1 MRRGF
6 CLQDVSFWPLA
17 DQRHEPGLGADT
29 VEIWSEKIG
38 SDRKTNARVRAV
50 ALILFVY
57 VVIVAVAAYKIGD
70 LGRFQERPSFRED
83 QAALQAITDPKEVDE
98 ALKHNPSNKYLKL
111 AALAASVVAETD
123 TANAKLSN
131 DIVPPA
137 VAGDINLTAASRND
151 LEALSR
157 DLKTAESNVMT
168 ALPRYVALLK
178 AQREKMENGARWL
191 HPEKDVLDR
200 FLDGVDKWQ
209 AETADLAS
217 KTLAARGEYYRTYGK
232 CVAVLLEEFDHYKVT
247 NGQII
252 FAYQSAAD
260 RYNAAAGAVTPTVK
274 RLTDLKEERK
284 ALMQSQLKR
293 WLHIVDSGY

>member
-1 MRRGF
+1 MVATGKAAN
-6 CLQDVSFWPLA
+6 LVA
-17 DQRHEPGLGADT
+17 GLGADT
-29 VEIWSEKIG
+29 VELW
-38 SDRKTNARVRAV
+38 SDRESNARVRTV
-50 ALILFVY
+50 ALILFVFA
-57 VVIVAVAAYKIGD
+57 VIVSVAAYQIGD
-70 LGRFQERPSFRED
+70 LSRFERLSSRED

-137 VAGDINLTAASRND
+137 VSGDINLTAASRNRSD
-151 LEALSR
+151 LETLSR
-157 DLKTAESNVMT
+157 DLKTAEANVTT
-168 ALPRYVALLK
+168 AMPRYVALLK
-178 AQREKMENGARWL
+178 AQREKMENRARWL
-191 HPEKDVLDR
+191 YPEKDVFDR

-217 KTLAARGEYYRTYGK
+217 KTLSARGEYYRTYGK
-232 CVAVLLEEFDHYKVT
+232 CVTVLLGEFDHYKVT

>member
-1 MRRGF
+1 MPETFNQIRDWTK
-6 CLQDVSFWPLA
+6 QAAQKDYA
-17 DQRHEPGLGADT
+17 
-29 VEIWSEKIG
+29 I
-38 SDRKTNARVRAV
+38 DRESNARVRAI
-50 ALILFVY
+50 ALILFVLA
-57 VVIVAVAAYKIGD
+57 VIVSVAVYQIGD
-70 LGRFQERPSFRED
+70 LGKLQERLSFREG

-98 ALKHNPSNKYLKL
+98 ALKQYPSNKYLKL
-111 AALAASVVAETD
+111 VALAASVVAETD
-123 TANAKLSN
+123 TASAKLSN

-137 VAGDINLTAASRND
+137 VAGDINLTAASRSD

-157 DLKTAESNVMT
+157 DLKTAEANVTT
-168 ALPRYVALLK
+168 AMPRYVALLK
-178 AQREKMENGARWL
+178 AQREKMEHGARWL

-217 KTLAARGEYYRTYGK
+217 KTLSERGEYYRTYGK

>member
-1 MRRGF
+1 MATTGKAANH
-6 CLQDVSFWPLA
+6 VA
-17 DQRHEPGLGADT
+17 GLGADT
-29 VEIWSEKIG
+29 VEVW
-38 SDRKTNARVRAV
+38 SDRKSNARVI

-98 ALKHNPSNKYLKL
+98 AVKQHPSNKYLKL
-111 AALAASVVAETD
+111 VALAASIVAETD
-123 TANAKLSN
+123 TASEKLSN

-137 VAGDINLTAASRND
+137 VSGDINLTAASRSRSD
-151 LEALSR
+151 LETLSR
-157 DLKTAESNVMT
+157 DLKTAEANVTT
-168 ALPRYVALLK
+168 AMPRYVALLK
-178 AQREKMENGARWL
+178 AQREKMENRARWL
-191 HPEKDVLDR
+191 YPEKDVFDR

-217 KTLAARGEYYRTYGK
+217 KTLSARGEYYRTYGK
-232 CVAVLLEEFDHYKVT
+232 CVTVLLGEFDHYKVT
-247 NGQII
+247 NGQIV

-260 RYNAAAGAVTPTVK
+260 RYNAAAAAVTPTVK
-274 RLTDLKEERK
+274 RLTELKEERK

-293 WLHIVDSGY
+293 WLHIVDSSH

>member
-1 MRRGF
+1 ME
-6 CLQDVSFWPLA
+6 V
-17 DQRHEPGLGADT
+17 
-29 VEIWSEKIG
+29 WSDKVWF
-38 SDRKTNARVRAV
+38 DRKSNARVRAV

-70 LGRFQERPSFRED
+70 LGRFQERPSLRED

-98 ALKHNPSNKYLKL
+98 AVKQHPSNKYLKL
-111 AALAASVVAETD
+111 VELAASIVAETD
-123 TANAKLSN
+123 TASEKLSN

-137 VAGDINLTAASRND
+137 VSGDINLTAASRSRSD
-151 LEALSR
+151 LETLSR
-157 DLKTAESNVMT
+157 DLKTAEANVTT
-168 ALPRYVALLK
+168 AMPRYVALLK
-178 AQREKMENGARWL
+178 AQREKMENRARWL
-191 HPEKDVLDR
+191 YPEKDVFDR

-217 KTLAARGEYYRTYGK
+217 KTLSERGEYYRTYGK
-232 CVAVLLEEFDHYKVT
+232 CVTVLLEEFDHYKVT

>member
-1 MRRGF
+1 MVATGKAAN
-6 CLQDVSFWPLA
+6 LVA
-17 DQRHEPGLGADT
+17 GLGADT
-29 VEIWSEKIG
+29 VELW
-38 SDRKTNARVRAV
+38 SDRESNARVRTV
-50 ALILFVY
+50 ALILFVFA
-57 VVIVAVAAYKIGD
+57 VIVSVAAYQIGD
-70 LGRFQERPSFRED
+70 LSRFERLSSRGD

>member
-1 MRRGF
+1 
-6 CLQDVSFWPLA
+6 
-17 DQRHEPGLGADT
+17 
-29 VEIWSEKIG
+29 VEVW
-38 SDRKTNARVRAV
+38 SDRKSNARVI

-98 ALKHNPSNKYLKL
+98 AVKQHPSNKYLKL
-111 AALAASVVAETD
+111 VALAASIVAETD
-123 TANAKLSN
+123 TASEKLSN

-137 VAGDINLTAASRND
+137 VSGDINLTAASRNRSD
-151 LEALSR
+151 LETLSR
-157 DLKTAESNVMT
+157 DLKTAEANVTT
-168 ALPRYVALLK
+168 AMPRYVALLK
-178 AQREKMENGARWL
+178 AQREKMENRARWL
-191 HPEKDVLDR
+191 YPEKDVFDR

-217 KTLAARGEYYRTYGK
+217 KTLSARGEYYRTYGK
-232 CVAVLLEEFDHYKVT
+232 CVTVLLEEFDHYKVT
-247 NGQII
+247 NGQIV

-260 RYNAAAGAVTPTVK
+260 RYNAAAAAVTPTVK
-274 RLTDLKEERK
+274 RLTELKEERK

-293 WLHIVDSGY
+293 WLHIVDSSH